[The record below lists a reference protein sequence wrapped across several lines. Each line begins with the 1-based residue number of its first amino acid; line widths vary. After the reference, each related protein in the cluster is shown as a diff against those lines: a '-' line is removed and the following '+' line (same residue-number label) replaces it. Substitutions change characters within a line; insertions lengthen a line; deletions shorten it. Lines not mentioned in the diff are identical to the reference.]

1 MQMVMT
7 HVRMNKDSIDEQTSD
22 IDEIIEKEI

>member
-7 HVRMNKDSIDEQTSD
+7 HVRMIKDSIDEQTSD